1 MRTVCAVGTRED
13 TRKSYGGPGSCAW
26 KCLSRHFQHIEVIMV
41 NQVGRV
47 GGEGMANRNI
57 EIGYRG

>member
-1 MRTVCAVGTRED
+1 MRIVCVGTRKD

-26 KCLSRHFQHIEVIMV
+26 KCFSRHFPYIEVVMV

-47 GGEGMANRNI
+47 GSESVANRNI
-57 EIGYRG
+57 ETGYRG